1 MPDPVQT
8 LVILFGLLGL
18 AAAAFHWGSS
28 SLYIDAKQAVAE
40 WLIGLNVIWPLQAAA
55 PWWILTN
62 YPDQNDVM
70 TLLDGT
76 ILLGYLTVF
85 AAVIGSF
92 LGGCAALST
101 LALGRW
107 SWPRFHHL
115 VQSLIPLAGCGVFL
129 GLSMTTVTLLRHDGF
144 DLNFIG
150 ALRALMLGGA
160 AAWSLWLGFRIARL
174 YSADASRRLMAMLP
188 LIAAVGTSGAVWAT
202 LFW

>member
-1 MPDPVQT
+1 
-8 LVILFGLLGL
+8 
-18 AAAAFHWGSS
+18 
-28 SLYIDAKQAVAE
+28 
-40 WLIGLNVIWPLQAAA
+40 
-55 PWWILTN
+55 
-62 YPDQNDVM
+62 M
-70 TLLDGT
+70 TLLDGA

-85 AAVIGSF
+85 AGLIGSF

-150 ALRALMLGGA
+150 ALRAMMLGA
-160 AAWSLWLGFRIARL
+160 AAVWSLWLGFRIAKL
-174 YSADASRRLMAMLP
+174 YSADASRRLMAL
-188 LIAAVGTSGAVWAT
+188 LAAVGASGAVWAT